1 MVRLVPMNQTE
12 FQTYLDS
19 LLQDYA
25 QDHARAGNFSAENAL
40 ELAKLQV
47 QQILPDGLDTQN
59 HYFFNVEDE
68 TLANRVGVLW
78 FAVQDRGAGPIAF
91 VYDVRVYEEF
101 HRRGYGTQTLQILEE
116 KVREMGLTTISLHVF
131 GHNHPARAMYKKLGY
146 VETDVMMSKTI
157 ST

>member
-1 MVRLVPMNQTE
+1 MNETE
-12 FQTYLDS
+12 FQAYLD
-19 LLQDYA
+19 LVLPAYA

-47 QQILPDGLDTQN
+47 QQILPDGLATQN
-59 HYFFNVEDE
+59 HYFFNIEDE
-68 TLANRVGVLW
+68 TLANGVGVLW
-78 FAVQDRGAGPIAF
+78 FAVQNRGNGPIAF

-101 HRRGYGTQTLQILEE
+101 QRRGYGTQAFQILEE
-116 KVREMGLTTISLHVF
+116 KAREMGLTTISLHVF
-131 GHNHPARAMYKKLGY
+131 GHNHPARAMYKKLDY

>member
-1 MVRLVPMNQTE
+1 MVRLVPMNETE
-12 FQTYLDS
+12 FQAYLD
-19 LLQDYA
+19 LVLPAYA

-47 QQILPDGLDTQN
+47 QQILPDGLATQN
-59 HYFFNVEDE
+59 QYFFYIEDE

-78 FAVQDRGAGPIAF
+78 FAVQNRGSGPIAF

-101 HRRGYGTQTLQILEE
+101 QRRGYGTQAFQVLEE
-116 KVREMGLTTISLHVF
+116 KAQEMGLTTISLHVF

>member
-25 QDHARAGNFSAENAL
+25 QDHVRAGNLSAENAL
-40 ELAKLQV
+40 ELATLQV

-59 HYFFNVEDE
+59 HYFFNIEDE
-68 TLANRVGVLW
+68 TLANGVGVLW
-78 FAVQDRGAGPIAF
+78 FAVQNRENGPIAF
-91 VYDVRVYEEF
+91 VYDVRVYEESQ
-101 HRRGYGTQTLQILEE
+101 RRGYGTQAFQILEE
-116 KVREMGLTTISLHVF
+116 KAREMGLTTISLHVF
-131 GHNHPARAMYKKLGY
+131 GHNHPARAMYKKLDY